1 MNDYTPTKTTPLYMY
16 DFIAE
21 AHAEQVKRLWIA
33 VFTLITINAAAVVVN
48 VIKGWKN

>member
-1 MNDYTPTKTTPLYMY
+1 MNDYKPTESTELYMY

-21 AHAEQVKRLWIA
+21 VHAEQVKRLWIA
-33 VFTLITINAAAVVVN
+33 VFTLITINAAAVVIN